1 MKAGGHS
8 TKERKENMKG
18 KKVVSLVMAGAMTAA
33 LLAGCGSSAS
43 KSTSAG
49 NDAKA
54 ASSGSTASAAGN
66 GSVEEFNLYAT
77 GSDNVRAIFETL
89 TEDFN
94 NNSEYAGKYKCNLTF
109 MLSGTGAAS
118 MTDGLVAAYKANQ
131 KDSGYDLVDLSGDDL
146 SKVVSQIGEE
156 AFVKL
161 DKSKIPNASGVEA
174 KSSVAADYVQPYR
187 GTTVVLA
194 YDSDKVTDVPKTWD
208 DLTNW
213 IKANPGRFAYNQP
226 GTGGAGDSF
235 ARTSVYNYLPEEA
248 FTSDD
253 PSWEDKWDEGFDYLK
268 DIHSSMYKSGG
279 AVVYPAKNQG
289 TLDLLNQGEIDMC
302 PNWADMVLSQ
312 RKSGQIKDSIKIA
325 QITDK
330 PLTGS
335 LQSLAMPTFGAH
347 QDAAYAF
354 INYMLSE
361 EAQQTMVTEMAAIPL
376 IDTSK
381 LDMSGFEDLENLD
394 TTNFRIQSI
403 GALSTD
409 FNERW
414 DNDIATLG

>member
-1 MKAGGHS
+1 M
-8 TKERKENMKG
+8 RKKI
-18 KKVVSLVMAGAMTAA
+18 VSLVVAGAITAA
-33 LLAGCGSSAS
+33 MLAGCGSSSSSSSAS
-43 KSTSAG
+43 NDVKSV
-49 NDAKA
+49 
-54 ASSGSTASAAGN
+54 SGSSSAAA
-66 GSVEEFNLYAT
+66 GSGKVEEFNLFAT
-77 GSDNVRAIFETL
+77 GSDNVRAIFESL
-89 TEDFN
+89 TEEFN

-118 MTDGLVAAYKANQ
+118 MTDGVVAAYKANK
-131 KDSGYDLVDLSGDDL
+131 KDSEYDLVDFSGDDL
-146 SKVVSQIGEE
+146 SKVVSQIGED

-161 DKSKIPNASGVEA
+161 DKSKIPNAESVTA
-174 KSSVAADYVQPYR
+174 KSSVATDYVQPYR

-194 YDSDKVTDVPKTWD
+194 YDSDKVTEVPKTWD
-208 DLTNW
+208 DLTKW

-235 ARTSVYNYLPEEA
+235 ARTSVYNFLPEEA

-253 PSWEDKWDEGFDYLK
+253 TSWEEKWDEGFDYLK

-279 AVVYPAKNQG
+279 SIVYPAKNQG

-312 RKSGQIKDSIKIA
+312 RGSGQIKDSIKIA

-335 LQSLAMPTFGAH
+335 LQTLAIPTFGSH
-347 QDAAYAF
+347 EEAAYAF
-354 INYMLSE
+354 INFMLSK
-361 EAQQTMVTEMAAIPL
+361 EAQQMMISDMAAIPL
-376 IDTSK
+376 VDTSE

-394 TTNFRIQSI
+394 TSNFRIQSI
-403 GALSTD
+403 GDLSTD

-414 DNDIATLG
+414 DNEIATLG